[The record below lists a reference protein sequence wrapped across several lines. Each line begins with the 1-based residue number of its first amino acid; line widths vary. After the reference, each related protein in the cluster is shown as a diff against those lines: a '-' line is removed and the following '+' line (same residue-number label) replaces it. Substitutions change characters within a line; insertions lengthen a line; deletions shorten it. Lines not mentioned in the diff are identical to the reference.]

1 MIHPKAEGL
10 HRVKKWVRIPDG
22 TKVRFREDGREGII
36 DGLTELVVAPAAIRV
51 AGRSIVSM
59 SEIPIGHWRFRTTC
73 WS

>member
-1 MIHPKAEGL
+1 MMHPKAEGL

-22 TKVRFREDGREGII
+22 TKVMFRDDGREGII
-36 DGLTELVVAPAAIRV
+36 DGLTELALALAAILI